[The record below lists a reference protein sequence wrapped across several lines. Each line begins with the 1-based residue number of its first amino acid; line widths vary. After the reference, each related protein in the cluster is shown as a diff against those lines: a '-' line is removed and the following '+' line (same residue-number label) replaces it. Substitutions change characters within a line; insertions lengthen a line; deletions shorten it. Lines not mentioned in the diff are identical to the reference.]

1 MKVRQAV
8 TLASLCVVAAT
19 QAMAGSQTGLVKDV
33 YVRDSDGLVL
43 VDLTG
48 TATLKPNCALRSY
61 WIVPNEKTDSGKR
74 LYTMLLAAQLAGRPV
89 TIIGKNTCT
98 RWGDGEDIDTVGLNS
113 TQQ

>member
-1 MKVRQAV
+1 MKVLQAAM
-8 TLASLCVVAAT
+8 LASLCGVAAT
-19 QAMAGSQTGLVKDV
+19 QTIAGTQTGLVKDV
-33 YVRDSDGLVL
+33 YIRDSDGLIL

-48 TATLKPNCALRSY
+48 TAVLKPGCALRSY

-89 TIIGKNTCT
+89 TIKGKDTCT

>member
-1 MKVRQAV
+1 MKVRQAAM
-8 TLASLCVVAAT
+8 LASLCVIGAM
-19 QAMAGSQTGLVKDV
+19 QAIAGSQTGLVKDV
-33 YVRDSDGLVL
+33 YIRDSDGLIL
-43 VDLTG
+43 VDLQG
-48 TATLKPNCALRSY
+48 IATLKPACALRSY

-89 TIIGKNTCT
+89 TINGKNTCT